1 MKQVVLFIVSG
12 LMIISGCKPEPVF
25 PVEPVLTF
33 KEYIQNETSDSLQVV
48 FSFTDGDGDIGVS
61 PAATDSNLVL
71 TLYVPDAS
79 GNFIPQDNIS
89 TAAPDSI
96 YYNYRIPQL
105 TSSQKG
111 VEGDVYLTVNKAFIA
126 RDTIRFNAFMLDQ
139 SQHRSATV
147 QTPSVILLR

>member
-1 MKQVVLFIVSG
+1 MKYVFYFIVTG
-12 LMIISGCKPEPVF
+12 LIVFSGCKPEPVF

-33 KEYIQNETSDSLQVV
+33 KEYIQNESSDSLQVV
-48 FSFTDGDGDIGVS
+48 FYFTDGDGDVGVI
-61 PAATDSNLVL
+61 PTATDSNLVL
-71 TLYVPDAS
+71 TLYVPDVS
-79 GNFIPQDNIS
+79 GNFIPQDNI
-89 TAAPDSI
+89 TTPAPDSI

-105 TSSQKG
+105 TRSQKG
-111 VEGDVYLTVNKAFIA
+111 VEGDIYLTVNKAFIP

>member
-1 MKQVVLFIVSG
+1 MKHLFYFIVSG
-12 LMIISGCKPEPVF
+12 LIVLSGCKPEPVF

-33 KEYIQNETSDSLQVV
+33 KQFIQNGTSDSLQVV
-48 FSFTDGDGDIGVS
+48 FYFTDGDGDVGVI
-61 PAATDSNLVL
+61 PTAVDSNFVL

-89 TAAPDSI
+89 TPQPDSI

-105 TSSQKG
+105 TRSQKG
-111 VEGDVYLTVNKAFIA
+111 VEGDIYLTVNKAFIS

-139 SQHRSATV
+139 AQHRSATV
-147 QTPSVILLR
+147 QTPSVILLP